1 MTNTKDVDRVE
12 RLLGDHRD
20 LLQSICCIRDWTRAV
35 SEWGMPRF
43 GELGSRL
50 APFRDSLALHF
61 ADEESGKYFRIMPGH
76 DARAV
81 KALHEQHQHFL
92 ERLDQL
98 IAALRAPEPEYHSW
112 QTAVEQVESLIND
125 LCDHEQQDA
134 AVLQNEVSEASVEN
148 TGAA

>member
-1 MTNTKDVDRVE
+1 MANIEDVDRVE
-12 RLLGDHRD
+12 RILGDHRD

-61 ADEESGKYFRIMPGH
+61 ADEESGKYLRIVPEHEAQTM
-76 DARAV
+76 
-81 KALHEQHQHFL
+81 KTLCEQHRHFL
-92 ERLDQL
+92 KRLDQL

-112 QTAVEQVESLIND
+112 KTAVEQVESLIND

-134 AVLQNEVSEASVEN
+134 AVLQNEVSEASAEN